1 MVAMAYRCDLIVNRG
16 GPCSPQ
22 SMTARDSKVQTA
34 VADRRWKVGGAYAKI
49 RPCAVLAPR
58 NSWCQLEH
66 RRRETKKLSTAQPHL
81 SRPSI
86 ALLSRSS
93 LSSVFEFPSDPAAT
107 HIYPRLP
114 VPTRPSWY
122 AHLSLLAP
130 RPPWSASILIGMLRM
145 CPSIGQVA

>member
-1 MVAMAYRCDLIVNRG
+1 MAYRCDLIVNRG
-16 GPCSPQ
+16 GFCSPEC
-22 SMTARDSKVQTA
+22 MTASRLES
-34 VADRRWKVGGAYAKI
+34 RRPWPTEEWKVGGARAKG
-49 RPCAVLAPR
+49 RPCATLAPR

-66 RRRETKKLSTAQPHL
+66 RRRERPEAFDSTTTPF
-81 SRPSI
+81 SPINCCSDSI
-86 ALLSRSS
+86 VAV
-93 LSSVFEFPSDPAAT
+93 SVFEFSSDPAAT

-145 CPSIGQVA
+145 CPSISQVA